1 MRYGEDVYTF
11 PIEVDGAIFES
22 RDRQVINFAEANPR
36 RLYGAVNEH
45 ERDMRRRTGI
55 G

>member
-1 MRYGEDVYTF
+1 MRYGDDVYKF

-22 RDRQVINFAEANPR
+22 RDRQSQVINFAEANPR

-45 ERDMRRRTGI
+45 ERE
-55 G
+55 